1 MLTVVPVSKANA
13 MQRAGR
19 AGREAPGKCYQLFP
33 KNAYEDLEQYNV
45 PQILRSELSGP
56 ILQLKA
62 IGISSILELDFMD
75 QPPL

>member
-1 MLTVVPVSKANA
+1 MKVRTYDNQRLLDMLTVVPVSKANA

-45 PQILRSELSGP
+45 P
-56 ILQLKA
+56 
-62 IGISSILELDFMD
+62 
-75 QPPL
+75 